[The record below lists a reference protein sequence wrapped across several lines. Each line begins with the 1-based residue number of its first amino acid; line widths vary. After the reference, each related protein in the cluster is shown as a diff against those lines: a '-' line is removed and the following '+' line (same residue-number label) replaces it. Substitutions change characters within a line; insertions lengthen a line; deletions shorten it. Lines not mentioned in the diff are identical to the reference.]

1 MHHEQKGT
9 PTTGQHENYRLG
21 NSGYLMY
28 SVWVFPLSNFF
39 PMTEETLYITI
50 AVKVK
55 SKLSLEET
63 IDELGS
69 ECAYEIPSTDNVTVV
84 STEWLDT
91 STQQP

>member
-1 MHHEQKGT
+1 
-9 PTTGQHENYRLG
+9 
-21 NSGYLMY
+21 
-28 SVWVFPLSNFF
+28 
-39 PMTEETLYITI
+39 MTEETLYITI

-55 SKLSLEET
+55 SKLSLEEA